1 MTTNIRTRCTSPT
14 TMPRPRT
21 SAAARWATL
30 SLLVLSSATRTA
42 RAQGGSSADAMCS
55 CSPTVFTFIL
65 SLDQTCEDN
74 TIAEN
79 GGIDGAFCF
88 TEVGVSL
95 PAPTPPPAPED
106 GDDEEEEPVRR
117 RVQAATAAP
126 DRVVEVL
133 SVQFLEFDTSGDLT
147 VINQDDT
154 YADVSLGDGDRLAF
168 DSASS
173 FLNVSRPLDDQMSSP
188 ALVPGGASLI
198 LYGLTEGGVIVRNR
212 FFWMYDMSCGRDNDP
227 INAGDEI
234 GWVTVS
240 DTANAWP
247 TFCPALPDGSPTI
260 APKTNEPTLTPTAMP
275 TDPPST
281 KAPVTAFPTPRGSL
295 LTGQPSRSRLSL
307 SYDMVGMFG
316 WSGKSAKSKA
326 YKQKRTSESKS
337 SKSESKSGKHT
348 KEWHSDSS
356 AKSSSKSKSGKTSY
370 RYGMD
375 RLRTYDVERSS
386 DAASRWRSP
395 WLVAV
400 AACYLLVK
408 Q

>member
-1 MTTNIRTRCTSPT
+1 
-14 TMPRPRT
+14 
-21 SAAARWATL
+21 
-30 SLLVLSSATRTA
+30 
-42 RAQGGSSADAMCS
+42 
-55 CSPTVFTFIL
+55 
-65 SLDQTCEDN
+65 
-74 TIAEN
+74 
-79 GGIDGAFCF
+79 
-88 TEVGVSL
+88 
-95 PAPTPPPAPED
+95 
-106 GDDEEEEPVRR
+106 
-117 RVQAATAAP
+117 
-126 DRVVEVL
+126 
-133 SVQFLEFDTSGDLT
+133 
-147 VINQDDT
+147 
-154 YADVSLGDGDRLAF
+154 
-168 DSASS
+168 
-173 FLNVSRPLDDQMSSP
+173 
-188 ALVPGGASLI
+188 
-198 LYGLTEGGVIVRNR
+198 
-212 FFWMYDMSCGRDNDP
+212 
-227 INAGDEI
+227 
-234 GWVTVS
+234 
-240 DTANAWP
+240 
-247 TFCPALPDGSPTI
+247 
-260 APKTNEPTLTPTAMP
+260 MP

-337 SKSESKSGKHT
+337 SKSESKSGKHA

-356 AKSSSKSKSGKTSY
+356 AKSSSKSKSDKTSY